1 MPSSPDASF
10 VNVSQ
15 PLKGMRILVAED
27 GPDNQKLISFHLRRA
42 GAEVV
47 IAENGLIAAE
57 YIEKGDCHFD
67 LILMD
72 MQMPVLDGY
81 QATQRLRNAGYTK
94 PIVALTAH
102 AMETDRLKCLEAG
115 CDAFATKPINRQ
127 DLVALAECYRPGGT

>member
-1 MPSSPDASF
+1 VFTVTIEAKIPPVDKNNTQENTAMSRSQMPSSPDASF

-72 MQMPVLDGY
+72 MQMPVLG
-81 QATQRLRNAGYTK
+81 TRNRL
-94 PIVALTAH
+94 LH
-102 AMETDRLKCLEAG
+102 
-115 CDAFATKPINRQ
+115 
-127 DLVALAECYRPGGT
+127 